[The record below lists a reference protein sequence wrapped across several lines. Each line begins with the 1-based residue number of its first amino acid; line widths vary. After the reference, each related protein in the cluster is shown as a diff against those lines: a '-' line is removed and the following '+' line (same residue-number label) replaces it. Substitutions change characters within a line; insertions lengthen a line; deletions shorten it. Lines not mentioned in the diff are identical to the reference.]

1 MSPLDR
7 YTFYDTDRRA
17 ESNYKLASENYE
29 IAKEILK
36 TDLVRLEAGTIL
48 SVEAKNSEYAMLT
61 AQTNYLNSL
70 YQYLLAR
77 LRLQKALGVVS
88 RK

>member
-1 MSPLDR
+1 
-7 YTFYDTDRRA
+7 
-17 ESNYKLASENYE
+17 LASENYT

-36 TDLVRLEAGTIL
+36 TDLVRLDAGTIL
-48 SVEAKNSEYAMLT
+48 TVEAKNSEYAMLT
-61 AQTNYLNSL
+61 AQTNYLNGL
-70 YQYLLAR
+70 YQYILAR